1 MPDSRDGLKKM
12 INDFNPNCLSEIS
25 SELVEESIDI
35 CVPKF
40 HIDTTSG
47 IEKALAKSGLAS
59 IFTTK
64 ADFSGISKQQKLH
77 IEELQQHVS
86 FRVDEGSSS
95 ENLLTATNFLRSN
108 AQPEKSVVIDRPFLF
123 FVRDVTDDVVIVA
136 GKITTLPEYDETE
149 AASES
154 L

>member
-1 MPDSRDGLKKM
+1 M
-12 INDFNPNCLSEIS
+12 
-25 SELVEESIDI
+25 
-35 CVPKF
+35 PKF

-59 IFTTK
+59 IFTSK

-108 AQPEKSVVIDRPFLF
+108 AQPEKSVIIDRPFLF

-136 GKITTLPEYDETE
+136 GKVTTLPEYDETE
-149 AASES
+149 AADEN
-154 L
+154 